1 MIGQINYINGVTGP
15 QSLGPASFPL
25 RQSLNNGITNAI
37 MGMPQKFRYDDGTN
51 KFAQG
56 RKVFLNT
63 PTCSGI
69 ITGPNLSAIR
79 VDTNTPNCS
88 EKINNSGWSHSSVHT
103 VHGRHTTGSIQNG
116 KKSQVTSS
124 DQYIQRLKNKA
135 IGAGSTNRKN
145 VDFSFKADN
154 KSNLNTTTIAVK
166 KVRNGGCVA
175 PAKKGAIA
183 NPYKSGGHGIGNSE
197 CTVCKGG
204 SLFVGSMF
212 SS

>member
-1 MIGQINYINGVTGP
+1 MINQVNYINGVTGP
-15 QSLGPASFPL
+15 QSLGPAGFPL
-25 RQSLNNGITNAI
+25 KQSLNNGITNAI

-63 PTCSGI
+63 PTCSAV

-135 IGAGSTNRKN
+135 IGSGSTNRNN
-145 VDFSFKADN
+145 VDFSFKAN
-154 KSNLNTTTIAVK
+154 NNSNLNTTNTALK
-166 KVRNGGCVA
+166 KVRGGGCVA

-183 NPYKSGGHGIGNSE
+183 NPYTSGGHGIGSSNCKI
-197 CTVCKGG
+197 CT
-204 SLFVGSMF
+204 S
-212 SS
+212 